1 MIVKRETYYCLGNW
15 SSIIGLRLRES
26 LRQINDKGRQ
36 ICTSYRDQQS
46 ADFFFQEDTA
56 VKIILRR
63 DLQTS
68 KEFGVELMMKTLKTK
83 MGKKVAI
90 TNSWENNH

>member
-1 MIVKRETYYCLGNW
+1 MTKRGKYVPVTEINKV
-15 SSIIGLRLRES
+15 
-26 LRQINDKGRQ
+26 QI
-36 ICTSYRDQQS
+36 
-46 ADFFFQEDTA
+46 FFFQEDTA